1 MREKELRGYPLDSE
15 EHAVLMCSASWRS
28 PVLTLRLA
36 LPFSAAEPA
45 GDLPARRRGGL
56 REGTGRPK
64 AREREGTPCQGF
76 QGTPPPPQSYERKHR
91 SEGVSE
97 ECDPVARRLAQ
108 GTVGFGQGTRP
119 GAGSVPSAQGA
130 ACGRQPIN
138 DSLTIDASNPLPPS
152 ESIKTLK
159 GTRPFPQ
166 EGPWQ
171 GGGQGRTRGRKRGR
185 RAPIRPSLHRGES
198 RGHGMGVGTYP
209 PLLPLSRWP
218 LRPQPGPPSSRSP
231 RLSSAASCSGPGLT
245 QSPAPGPRGKPR
257 RPPRFPVHPTA
268 RPDWGGGASKSGS
281 GRTSAV
287 ALAGR
292 SGARNREARSS
303 EES

>member
-1 MREKELRGYPLDSE
+1 M
-15 EHAVLMCSASWRS
+15 LMCSASWRS

-64 AREREGTPCQGF
+64 VRERDGKAHLAKVSRA
-76 QGTPPPPQSYERKHR
+76 PPPPQSYERKHR

-166 EGPWQ
+166 EGPRQ
-171 GGGQGRTRGRKRGR
+171 GGGQGRTRGLKRGPPGVEPGR
-185 RAPIRPSLHRGES
+185 RAPIRPSLHRGEVWGWERTLRS
-198 RGHGMGVGTYP
+198 SPSAGGPSGLSQARP
-209 PLLPLSRWP
+209 PPAALVSHRP
-218 LRPQPGPPSSRSP
+218 LR
-231 RLSSAASCSGPGLT
+231 A
-245 QSPAPGPRGKPR
+245 PAR
-257 RPPRFPVHPTA
+257 
-268 RPDWGGGASKSGS
+268 D
-281 GRTSAV
+281 
-287 ALAGR
+287 
-292 SGARNREARSS
+292 
-303 EES
+303 

>member
-45 GDLPARRRGGL
+45 GDLPARRRAGL
-56 REGTGRPK
+56 GRALVALRHGNGTGRHTLP
-64 AREREGTPCQGF
+64 RFPGH
-76 QGTPPPPQSYERKHR
+76 PPPPQSYERKHR

-171 GGGQGRTRGRKRGR
+171 GGGQGRTRGLKRGPPGVEPQSDQVFTAENPEATVWGWER
-185 RAPIRPSLHRGES
+185 TLRSSPSAGGPSGLSQARPPPAALVSHRPLRAP
-198 RGHGMGVGTYP
+198 
-209 PLLPLSRWP
+209 
-218 LRPQPGPPSSRSP
+218 
-231 RLSSAASCSGPGLT
+231 
-245 QSPAPGPRGKPR
+245 
-257 RPPRFPVHPTA
+257 A
-268 RPDWGGGASKSGS
+268 RD
-281 GRTSAV
+281 
-287 ALAGR
+287 
-292 SGARNREARSS
+292 
-303 EES
+303 